1 MLRRFGPYNRPM
13 FTLAL
18 IALFVD
24 VAPARLYAE
33 WPAARFVAAPAP
45 CLRPA
50 DLVAQIHT
58 LQARHPDGLK
68 VEEIGRSVE
77 GRPIHLLTLGQGPI
91 RILLWSQMHG
101 DEPSA
106 TPALLDVAHHLLGHA
121 GDAEARRILERT
133 TLLMIPMLNPDGAE
147 RYRRRNAQAIDVN
160 RDALNLATPEG
171 RLLKEVRDRHQP
183 RLGFNLHD
191 QNRRTG
197 VGDTGALATI
207 ALLAVAGDKEGTVT
221 EGRRLSKR
229 VASHLVRALEP
240 FAPGRIARY
249 DEDWSPRAF
258 GDNLTAWGTPVVLI
272 ESGGLP
278 KDAPFEELTRLN
290 FVALLSSLDAIAS
303 GRIEGEDFAPY
314 EDLPRNAS
322 DAWVDVVVRGGRVAQ
337 PSAAEPYRADL
348 AFNVPGD
355 DKVRAGC
362 APAEPGSSI
371 EEVGDARFLG
381 AHQSVDAGGAVLVP
395 ALTVAV
401 EGAARWF
408 DGAVLESLARMGVGR
423 VVWTVN
429 ASDAAAATRRI
440 GDLRAPAR
448 AAVVLHLKGTMD
460 PPPALRIA
468 RPPAGAPPTTV
479 GETLD
484 RLLGASWRRD
494 PAATRA
500 RIAAAAGRLALEE
513 SASFVV
519 VRPVPGEPP
528 ERAAVES
535 VWIDGRRVR

>member
-1 MLRRFGPYNRPM
+1 M
-13 FTLAL
+13 FSLAL
-18 IALFVD
+18 FALFVA
-24 VAPARLYAE
+24 VAPARLYSE
-33 WPAARFVAAPAP
+33 WPAARFVTTPAP

-50 DLVAQIHT
+50 DLVTHIRA
-58 LQARHPDGLK
+58 LQARHPGLLK
-68 VEEIGRSVE
+68 VEEVGRSVE
-77 GRPIHLLTLGQGPI
+77 GRPIHLMTLGQGPFP
-91 RILLWSQMHG
+91 ILLWSQMHG

-106 TPALLDVAHHLLGHA
+106 TPALLDVAHDLLGHA
-121 GDAEARRILERT
+121 DDPDGRRILEKT

-171 RLLKEVRDRHQP
+171 RLLKEVRDRYQP

-191 QNRRTG
+191 QDRRTG

-221 EGRRLSKR
+221 EGRRLTKR
-229 VASHLVRALEP
+229 VASHLVRTLEP
-240 FAPGRIARY
+240 FTPGRIARY

-278 KDAPFEELTRLN
+278 RDAPFEELTRLN
-290 FVALLSSLDAIAS
+290 FVALLSTLDAIAA
-303 GRIEGEDFAPY
+303 GRIEDEGFGPY

-322 DAWVDVVVRGGRVAQ
+322 DAWVDVVVRGGRIAQ

-362 APAEPGSSI
+362 ASDAPGSAI
-371 EEVGDARFLG
+371 EEIGDARFLG
-381 AHQSVDAGGAVLVP
+381 AHQSVDAGGAVIVP

-401 EGAARWF
+401 DGAARWLE
-408 DGAVLESLARMGVGR
+408 GAVLDSLARLGVGR
-423 VVWTVN
+423 IVWTVD
-429 ASDAAAATRRI
+429 AGGAAAATRRL
-440 GDLRAPAR
+440 GGLAAPGR
-448 AAVVLHLKGTMD
+448 PAVVLHLKGTTD
-460 PPPALRIA
+460 APPALPIR
-468 RPPAGAPPTTV
+468 RPPAGALPTTV

-484 RLLGASWRRD
+484 RLMGDAWRRD
-494 PAATRA
+494 PAGTRA
-500 RIAAAAGRLALEE
+500 RLAAAAGRLALEE

-519 VRPVPGEPP
+519 VRPAPGEPP

-535 VWIDGRRVR
+535 VWIDGRRIR